1 MKRFALHL
9 GLLSILSVLTHATLA
24 QSATASLR
32 GVVTDATRAIV
43 PNAEVTIIS
52 NDTAQHHVQRSDSNG
67 EFSFQ
72 ELFIGDYRVEVRAS
86 GFATWVYPHIL
97 LNVGNQSQIAV
108 QLTTAST
115 EQTIEVTS
123 EAVRLQTN
131 EIAQGAVISNREL
144 AALPLSGRNFA
155 QLGILQP
162 GVRPAAASLTVMGS
176 FRRAGQN
183 YEVNGQRPE
192 SNNFLVDGMRD
203 INRMDGGYAFRPP
216 ADAIAEFRILTA
228 TAPAEFGGT
237 SGGITTIVT
246 RSGTN
251 QLHGTLYD
259 FFRNDAL
266 NANNYFAPSKERL
279 RQNQYGVTAG
289 GPIIHDHAYFF
300 TYFEGLRNA
309 QDITHGV
316 VVPTL
321 AERTGDFSAD
331 ATILTNATRNPYG
344 NVLAT
349 AVNPITAKYLTY
361 YPVPNTI
368 QDPHLAQTTN
378 LSRYDSDQGG
388 IKADWLLRSSDTISA
403 RYNYSTNQSLSP
415 YSELGADV
423 PGFPVGYYTNTHLG
437 GLTETHTF
445 SPKTV
450 MTANVG
456 FFQNHV
462 VLDKRFSGNSPQ
474 SFGFGYA
481 STRAEATG
489 APLIQLQGYSNVGD
503 PIINPRDSIE
513 NNYSVSANIAHTQ
526 GKHVT
531 SYGAQFRRL
540 QLNGYQAN
548 FASGTFS
555 FTVQGVTNNSL
566 ANFELGRPDIFTQA
580 GGDFNRNL
588 RGWELA
594 AYFQDEYRVSSHLT
608 LSYGIRYEITTPF
621 KDLHNRLMAFEPG
634 QKSQVHPNAPTGLL
648 FPGDPGV
655 ADSIAPIFYKDFAP
669 RVGFSWDARGNSQ
682 TVVRAAY
689 GIFYDPLLNGVGM
702 PFRAASSALP
712 SVVVRTLTGNINYVN
727 PTSTV
732 AGAPFASGQFALPA
746 STFTIDRGLIPP
758 YAQDW
763 NLTIDQSIH
772 GQILSVGY
780 IGTKGTRLPRLIE
793 GNPAIYQPGA
803 TLANSGRRRI
813 YSGCT
818 LTSGTC
824 SLGTAGLVVGN
835 ANSTFHSAQVSIT
848 RRGSPALN
856 YTLAYTLSKDLDYS
870 SSLHMSGP
878 APWLVLG
885 ELDVPQNNQNLK
897 GEYGRSLFDSRHRFA
912 ASATY
917 AVPFAR
923 NLTGV
928 SRAVLDGWQFNGLLA
943 LNSSTPF
950 TVYDT
955 ANVSLQAPHP
965 GVSGMFGDRPNVV
978 GNPNKN
984 APHKVNQWVSRSA
997 FQRLDPVA
1005 DAGNFGNES
1014 RNSIDGPSFG
1024 TFDTAVDKNFRL
1036 NEATKLVFRV
1046 SAYNLLN
1053 HTNFIPPVDD
1063 INSPAFGQIIEA
1075 QSPRVLQFAL
1085 KLQR

>member
-1 MKRFALHL
+1 MKCIVLCL
-9 GLLSILSVLTHATLA
+9 GIVVVFSLASAVVMA

-32 GVVTDATRAIV
+32 GLVTDATNAVI
-43 PNAEVTIIS
+43 PGAEVVVTS
-52 NDTAQHHVQRSDSNG
+52 TDTSQKHEGHADGHG

-72 ELFIGDYRVEVRAS
+72 ELFIGDYRVEVRS
-86 GFATWVYPHIL
+86 PGFATWVNSRIHL
-97 LNVGNQSQIAV
+97 GVGNQSQIAV
-108 QLTTAST
+108 QLTPASSP
-115 EQTIEVTS
+115 QTIEVS
-123 EAVRLQTN
+123 AEATRLQTN
-131 EIAQGAVISNREL
+131 EMAQGAVVSDKEIT
-144 AALPLSGRNFA
+144 ALPLSSRNFA

-162 GVRPAAASLTVMGS
+162 GVRPASASLMVMGG

-251 QLHGTLYD
+251 ELHGTLYD

-266 NANNYFAPSKERL
+266 NANNYFAPRKERL
-279 RQNQYGVTAG
+279 RQNQYGITAG
-289 GPIIHDHAYFF
+289 GPIARHRAYFF
-300 TYFEGLRNA
+300 TYYEGMRNA

-316 VVPTL
+316 IVPTV
-321 AERTGDFSAD
+321 AERAGDFSAD
-331 ATILTNATRNPYG
+331 APILANATRTPYG
-344 NVLAT
+344 NNLAGMIH
-349 AVNPITAKYLTY
+349 PITAKYLAY
-361 YPVPNTI
+361 YPIPNTPEN
-368 QDPHLAQTTN
+368 PHLAQTTN
-378 LSRYDSDQGG
+378 LGHYSSDQGG
-388 IKADWLLRSSDTISA
+388 IKADWLLRDSDTVSA
-403 RYNYSTNQSLSP
+403 RYNYSTNQMLSP

-423 PGFPVGYYTNTHLG
+423 PGFPVGYFTNTHLG

-445 SPKTV
+445 SSKTV
-450 MTANVG
+450 MTANVS

-462 VLDKRFSGNSPQ
+462 LLDKRLSGNSPQ
-474 SFGFGYA
+474 AFGFGYA

-503 PIINPRDSIE
+503 PIINPRDSVE
-513 NNYSVSANIAHTQ
+513 NNYSFSANVSHTQ

-531 SYGAQFRRL
+531 SYGAQFRRI

-555 FTVQGVTNNSL
+555 FTVQGLTNNSL

-588 RGWELA
+588 RGWELG
-594 AYFQDEYRVSSHLT
+594 AYAQDEYRISPRFT
-608 LSYGIRYEITTPF
+608 LNYGVRYEITTPF
-621 KDLHNRLMAFEPG
+621 KDLHNRLMAFIPG
-634 QKSQVHPNAPTGLL
+634 QQSTVYPNAPAGLL

-669 RVGFSWDARGNSQ
+669 RIGFAWDTRGNSQ

-702 PFRAASSALP
+702 PFRAATSALP
-712 SVVVRTLTGNINYVN
+712 NVVVRTLTGNINYVN
-727 PTSTV
+727 PNSTITN
-732 AGAPFASGQFALPA
+732 PFTPGQFALPA
-746 STFTIDRGLIPP
+746 STFTLDRNLIPP

-763 NLTIDQSIH
+763 NLTIDQNLH
-772 GQILSVGY
+772 GQVISIGY

-818 LTSGTC
+818 LTTGTC

-835 ANSTFHSAQVSIT
+835 ANSSFHSGQVSIT
-848 RRGSPALN
+848 RRGTPSLN
-856 YTLAYTLSKDLDYS
+856 YTLAYTLSKDLDYT

-878 APWLVLG
+878 APWLMLG

-912 ASATY
+912 ASVIY
-917 AVPFAR
+917 AIPFAR
-923 NLTGV
+923 NLQGL
-928 SRAVLDGWQFNGLLA
+928 SRTVLDGWQLTGLLA
-943 LNSSTPF
+943 VNSNTPF
-950 TVYDT
+950 TVYDS

-978 GNPNKN
+978 GNPNKG
-984 APHKVNQWVSRSA
+984 APHTVNQWISPSA

-1005 DAGNFGNES
+1005 NAGQFGNES
-1014 RNSIDGPSFG
+1014 RNSINGPAFG
-1024 TFDTAVDKNFRL
+1024 SLDTAVDKSFSL
-1036 NEATKLVFRV
+1036 SESTKL
-1046 SAYNLLN
+1046 LLRAEAFNVTN
-1053 HTNFIPPVDD
+1053 HANFIVPIND
-1063 INSPAFGQIIEA
+1063 INSPVFGQIVEA